1 MIFRSLVVLALGMM
15 SLPALAKERTLIGD
29 LEDLEHGGFGG
40 PIVRFTQI
48 NGHLGVLTGGR
59 GGWIIDHRFVLGGGG
74 YGLANG
80 IEAEGLAPPFQETVG
95 GTVPAVPDLEMGYG
109 GGMLE
114 YIIAS
119 DALVHFSV
127 ELLVGAG
134 GATTADNWKEDAFF
148 VAEPGANLML
158 NVTDFF
164 RFGAGASYR
173 YVEGLHF
180 GDIGDDDLSGV
191 TAVLTFKFGKF

>member
-1 MIFRSLVVLALGMM
+1 MITRSLFALALVAM
-15 SLPALAKERTLIGD
+15 SLPALAAEKTLIGD

-48 NGHLGVLTGGR
+48 NGDLGVLTGGR

-74 YGLANG
+74 YGLANS
-80 IEAEGLAPPFQETVG
+80 IEAEVRLPDASG
-95 GTVPAVPDLEMGYG
+95 GSVAALEDMEMGYG

-114 YIIAS
+114 FIIAS
-119 DALVHFSV
+119 DELIHFSV

-134 GATTADNWKEDAFF
+134 GATSASNWKEDAFF
-148 VAEPGANLML
+148 VAEPGANLIL

-164 RFGAGASYR
+164 RFGVGASYR
-173 YVEGLHF
+173 YIEGLHF
-180 GDIGDDDLSGV
+180 GDIGDDDVTGV
-191 TAVLTFKFGKF
+191 SAVLTFKFGKF